1 VYGILSNL
9 LAQVE
14 CSESAVMGCLEKMR
28 EIMVP
33 GKVSHQLTSTFHEQV
48 NHSRFLNVKKEEECF
63 EILFQALPSCSRMLT
78 ASISVHVQT
87 KFRVIEDLLLLGQCT
102 LDFFWDQSEFTSFHP
117 PTALRVKINKKIS
130 SLKVM
135 LNLIRGRGFDTKEPR
150 EVLKMYEMCLLKLC
164 SPNTH
169 FDLQDMDF
177 DSSLRFFVLTQ
188 TDDNYNCPEY
198 NVNMK
203 ETMEQ
208 MQKIAHRP
216 LLEDWAQTLISHS
229 LFWGLLGDTLD
240 EDAACQ
246 EGHGQ
251 VYKQK
256 MMLLLQAQELLQ
268 KSGCTRRLGILQQL
282 IEAAE
287 RILPQEDRR
296 KMKKV
301 YHRVQSKSVK
311 SPENFNLTTLLK
323 MEPKIAL
330 MIRQGCESAQI
341 SYTS

>member
-1 VYGILSNL
+1 
-9 LAQVE
+9 
-14 CSESAVMGCLEKMR
+14 
-28 EIMVP
+28 
-33 GKVSHQLTSTFHEQV
+33 
-48 NHSRFLNVKKEEECF
+48 
-63 EILFQALPSCSRMLT
+63 MLT

-87 KFRVIEDLLLLGQCT
+87 KFRIIEDLLLLGQCT

-117 PTALRVKINKKIS
+117 PTALRIKINKKIS
-130 SLKVM
+130 SLKVI
-135 LNLIRGRGFDTKEPR
+135 LNLIRGRGFDTKEPL

-164 SPNTH
+164 SPNTQ
-169 FDLQDMDF
+169 FELRDFDF

-188 TDDNYNCPEY
+188 TDDDYNCPEY

-208 MQKIAHRP
+208 MEKIAHRP

-229 LFWGLLGDTLD
+229 LFWGLLGETVD
-240 EDAACQ
+240 EDAACPQ
-246 EGHGQ
+246 GHGHCFE
-251 VYKQK
+251 QK
-256 MMLLLQAQELLQ
+256 MMLMYQARELLQ
-268 KSGCTRRLGILQQL
+268 KSGCHRRLEILQQS

-296 KMKKV
+296 KIKKV
-301 YHRVQSKSVK
+301 FHRKSYK
-311 SPENFNLTTLLK
+311 SPENRPSNFNLRTLLK